1 MCSVFHFSERGSMD
15 TLNIVLMMVLCV
27 MIGFA
32 IGNIYGKETMK
43 KTFQSVIDNIVKG
56 LKGATTKKED

>member
-1 MCSVFHFSERGSMD
+1 MD

-32 IGNIYGKETMK
+32 IGNIYGKEAMK